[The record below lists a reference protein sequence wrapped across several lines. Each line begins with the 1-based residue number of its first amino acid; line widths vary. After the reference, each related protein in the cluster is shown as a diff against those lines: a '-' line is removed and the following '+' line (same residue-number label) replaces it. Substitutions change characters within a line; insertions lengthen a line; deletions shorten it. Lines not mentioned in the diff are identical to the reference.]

1 MNNSF
6 HMRPKPPLFLSHTHT
21 YTHHRNRNEELHQ
34 TLTTKRPCC
43 CVSFFF
49 YLSKSSRSRKTPT
62 ARGKAYIKCPS
73 RGYSTPG
80 GGRSRSAHVTFSG
93 NQNLSLQIQAEMQE
107 VIWDQEKTKRASLQ
121 AKRGEISCRTSGG
134 RGVLTETFEQQ

>member
-1 MNNSF
+1 MTHTVRLLLLRQEGVSF
-6 HMRPKPPLFLSHTHT
+6 ILFPFLRLLFLLHEQQFPHETETPSLSLTHTHT

-93 NQNLSLQIQAEMQE
+93 NQNLSLQIQAEM
-107 VIWDQEKTKRASLQ
+107 
-121 AKRGEISCRTSGG
+121 
-134 RGVLTETFEQQ
+134 